1 MKSLSHVVSI
11 IASVTGDVTSITAL
25 SAALST
31 MLLEAQYS
39 RAFEVEAD
47 QFALQYLQDHY
58 IPLKHFADSLVRMEN
73 ASRAYV
79 PMPNYLATHPA
90 THQRV
95 KLFQDQV
102 PTNSGE

>member
-1 MKSLSHVVSI
+1 MKSLSHVVLI

-25 SAALST
+25 SAALPT
-31 MLLEAQYS
+31 MLLEAQFL
-39 RAFEVEAD
+39 RVLEVEAD
-47 QFALQYLQDHY
+47 QFALQSLQDHD
-58 IPLKHFADSLVRMEN
+58 IPPKHFADSLVRMEN

-79 PMPNYLATHPA
+79 QMPNYLATHTA

-102 PTNSGE
+102 LTNSGE